1 MKYPI
6 IAIAII
12 SVLVWSINYFSAN
25 KNYNLTPQTVF
36 EYDYQGRQLILRNI
50 NLYPNVPLARVFQNK
65 AVIVVHKYIG
75 NLLNLLDPNY
85 YFFGSHPRE
94 IPEGQNYTRLPLLSL
109 LPLFWFLFKLKSKK
123 RRTLLLF
130 FTIATLT
137 LAFFTN
143 HFVYDFILWLFF
155 VPAIYLGQTEFTK
168 KYSKLGNAFL
178 VLLLVEAIYE
188 VSLTLL

>member
-6 IAIAII
+6 MAIAII

-50 NLYPNVPLARVFQNK
+50 NLYPSVPLARAFQNK

-85 YFFGSHPRE
+85 YFFGSHPRKSQRVKTTL
-94 IPEGQNYTRLPLLSL
+94 GFRYCHSSLS
-109 LPLFWFLFKLKSKK
+109 FGF
-123 RRTLLLF
+123 
-130 FTIATLT
+130 
-137 LAFFTN
+137 
-143 HFVYDFILWLFF
+143 
-155 VPAIYLGQTEFTK
+155 
-168 KYSKLGNAFL
+168 
-178 VLLLVEAIYE
+178 
-188 VSLTLL
+188 SLN